1 MQNTGYQIPPTTSGN
16 RAYMDGMSLPE
27 LIELLHAVA
36 DEIQLRMMEQAE

>member
-1 MQNTGYQIPPTTSGN
+1 MKPL
-16 RAYMDGMSLPE
+16 DKMSLPE